1 MKKYIMILAVA
12 LGFGM
17 NLSAQKT
24 DGFFTSRYTEYREP
38 SDEFGTLP
46 ILPNQHGFEYD
57 VYADAPL
64 GSGIIFLAAM
74 GAAYGIRKRKNKE

>member
-24 DGFFTSRYTEYREP
+24 D
-38 SDEFGTLP
+38 EFGTLP
-46 ILPNQHGFEYD
+46 ILPNKHGFEYD
-57 VYADAPL
+57 VLADAPL
-64 GSGIIFLAAM
+64 GSGILFLAAM
-74 GAAYGIRKRKNKE
+74 GAAYGIRRRKNKE

>member
-1 MKKYIMILAVA
+1 MKKYIMTLVVA

-24 DGFFTSRYTEYREP
+24 DGFFTSRYTEYRDTP
-38 SDEFGTLP
+38 DEFGTLP

-57 VYADAPL
+57 VLADAPL
-64 GSGIIFLAAM
+64 GSGILFLAAM

>member
-1 MKKYIMILAVA
+1 MILAVA

-46 ILPNQHGFEYD
+46 ILPNHHGFEYD

-64 GSGIIFLAAM
+64 SSGIIFLVAM
-74 GAAYGIRKRKNKE
+74 GAGYGIRKRKNKE

>member
-1 MKKYIMILAVA
+1 MILAVA

-24 DGFFTSRYTEYREP
+24 D
-38 SDEFGTLP
+38 EFGTLP

-57 VYADAPL
+57 VLADAPL
-64 GSGIIFLAAM
+64 GSGILFLAAM
-74 GAAYGIRKRKNKE
+74 GAAYGIRRRKNKE